1 MEAWCSDGDSLV
13 GLTIPRP
20 PSLAGKARSSR
31 SVSFG
36 GALMSERTSVHT
48 ASAARACNSQFNA
61 ARAQVSRLCRS
72 RAEGRTGLTFAR

>member
-1 MEAWCSDGDSLV
+1 MVLFENEVPQWCGDVDGGLVFNGDSLV

-36 GALMSERTSVHT
+36 GALIS
-48 ASAARACNSQFNA
+48 
-61 ARAQVSRLCRS
+61 
-72 RAEGRTGLTFAR
+72 